1 MQKKR
6 VVLSYPPHLVDQPI
20 ISRLVRDFDLMVNIM
35 RARISPREEGRLVLE
50 MEGKRPALEA
60 GIRYLS
66 EMGVDIQPLAQ
77 DVKWREDRCTHC
89 SACISIC
96 PTKALDLDR
105 AKMEVSFKRE
115 RCIACEHCIPVCPYH
130 AIEILF

>member
-6 VVLSYPPHLVDQPI
+6 VVLSYPPHLVDQPV

-50 MEGKRPALEA
+50 MTGKRPALDA
-60 GIRYLS
+60 GIRYLA

-77 DVKWREDRCTHC
+77 EVKWREDRCTHC